1 MVVYLVK
8 EVYVFV
14 LGWFLVCFFWFR
26 GFRSFCGKFCKR
38 YGFVVEHLGG
48 LIRGDGYFES
58 ECRSWLWLF
67 DMYMFL

>member
-1 MVVYLVK
+1 MD
-8 EVYVFV
+8 FV
-14 LGWFLVCFFWFR
+14 PFAE
-26 GFRSFCGKFCKR
+26 KFGKR